1 MQRLFKGGYY
11 LRAMFNA
18 QVLKYGLLL
27 IKSFRP
33 ESQLQCLDMKGS
45 VLVYNLSI
53 NYYACTY

>member
-33 ESQLQCLDMKGS
+33 ESQLQCLDVKGS
-45 VLVYNLSI
+45 GL
-53 NYYACTY
+53 A